1 MSEATVTWSQEGAVA
16 TITLDRPDRLNAWTD
31 ELADELR
38 SLLRRAGSSAE
49 VRAVLL
55 TGAGRAFSA
64 GADLKAGF
72 EAADDGMPD
81 IRRELDERYHP
92 VIAAIRRLDKPVVA
106 AVNGPAVGIGASLAL
121 ACDLVAMAE
130 SAFISLA
137 FVEIGLAPDGGST
150 LLVPAAVGKARAF
163 QMALLA
169 ERVPARTALEWG
181 LVNFVHP
188 DDRLLTEARALAERL
203 ANGPTRAYAAA
214 KRALN
219 EALFAQLDRQLRLE
233 ADLQHE
239 LARSDD
245 FQEGVRAF
253 IEKRPPVF
261 KGR

>member
-1 MSEATVTWSQEGAVA
+1 MSDATVSWAQEGAVA
-16 TITLDRPDRLNAWTD
+16 TITLNRPDRLNAWTD

-38 SLLRRAGSSAE
+38 SLLRRAGSNAD

-92 VIAAIRRLDKPVVA
+92 VITAIRRLDKPVVA

-169 ERVPARTALEWG
+169 ERVPAHTALEWG